1 MKEWM
6 HASLEEINKMTYEEA
21 KEIISGQ
28 IELGH
33 RKGDFRPREHL
44 TKALEIILSKAEEA
58 KE

>member
-1 MKEWM
+1 M
-6 HASLEEINKMTYEEA
+6 HASPEEINKMTYEEA